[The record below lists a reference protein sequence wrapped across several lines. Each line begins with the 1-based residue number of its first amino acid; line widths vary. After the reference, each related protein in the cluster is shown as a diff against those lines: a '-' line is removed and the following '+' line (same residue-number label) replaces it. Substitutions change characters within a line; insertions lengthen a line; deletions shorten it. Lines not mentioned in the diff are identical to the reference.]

1 MEFKDKIYYICNNF
15 NEYYTEK
22 KILGEG
28 CMGLVKLCIRNK
40 SIAESPLSKCWHD
53 FMRVSPVRPEQYQ
66 SVKNRVNSGHHT
78 WHTSGVNFQGTSI
91 TLKCKIKL

>member
-40 SIAESPLSKCWHD
+40 DKKKFAVKL
-53 FMRVSPVRPEQYQ
+53 VRTRDEETIKN
-66 SVKNRVNSGHHT
+66 VKF
-78 WHTSGVNFQGTSI
+78 NFLLFI
-91 TLKCKIKL
+91 FLLI